1 MRATLEKMLARA
13 LVFLM
18 AVMVINVTW
27 QVLSRYL
34 AYFQFID
41 QASTA
46 TEEMARFLLIWLG
59 LLGAAYA
66 SARHMHLAI
75 DLLLQRSSADKVRL
89 LERLISVLV
98 IIFAGLAMVWGGGNL
113 VYLTFALEQTS
124 AAIGLPLGVVYLVI
138 PVSGLLIVYFAIDDI
153 LNPDAAPVQTLN

>member
-1 MRATLEKMLARA
+1 MRATLEKILARA

-18 AVMVINVTW
+18 AVMVFNVTW

-34 AYFQFID
+34 AYFQIID

-75 DLLLQRSSADKVRL
+75 DLLLQRSSPARVRR
-89 LERLISVLV
+89 LERLINVLV
-98 IIFAGLAMVWGGGNL
+98 IIFAAMAMVWGGGYL

-138 PVSGLLIVYFAIDDI
+138 PVSGILIVYFAVDDLI
-153 LNPDAAPVQTLN
+153 HPDATPVQTLN